1 MRSCSRAAA
10 AALGRWLPSLQG
22 WSAHPPSAGSADSS
36 QLSLTCW
43 WSPSAD
49 GSCLPSGGSPP
60 PMTGLRPNLG
70 QLSRALPALLGLAEA
85 QLASLPHRCDRSYM
99 AKNLDGV
106 KPSEAS
112 RWQHY
117 EWNGPH
123 RAHPVLCGSG
133 SHPASGKRPQ
143 QTQDFNVLSNIIFEE
158 VFVNREG
165 SVSLYTVKIV

>member
-85 QLASLPHRCDRSYM
+85 QLASLPHRCDPEGTSP
-99 AKNLDGV
+99 
-106 KPSEAS
+106 KPPSGNPLSQNSFPGS
-112 RWQHY
+112 RVYISIHFSDLHNQLEFFKCHSFAFFFLA
-117 EWNGPH
+117 N
-123 RAHPVLCGSG
+123 S
-133 SHPASGKRPQ
+133 SHL
-143 QTQDFNVLSNIIFEE
+143 LSCVPE
-158 VFVNREG
+158 
-165 SVSLYTVKIV
+165 